1 MFFFFYLWGDRKKV
15 SEINMFDVRLSFFI
29 ITCSMKQRRSRKKPR
44 LFNKSF
50 KTLLIKKNKI
60 KLCKKTSQKSFCQ
73 NVHWSRAVHTDHLL
87 QRLRPVRVSRPV
99 EREITFIT
107 LNFSFNHVLIM
118 FMKAFAI
125 KQRPLFCKH
134 NWCLYQT
141 QTLYISS
148 FFCFFN
154 QPDDCS
160 QSRTKIQKRVRSK
173 SWISLLDLE
182 KNNVTVNLW

>member
-1 MFFFFYLWGDRKKV
+1 MFYFYTFKHVSRFVWKNVFQKKKKVKLKKAGKKKRKIQTVQYKVSFLLFFFFYLWGDRKKV

-134 NWCLYQT
+134 N
-141 QTLYISS
+141 
-148 FFCFFN
+148 
-154 QPDDCS
+154 
-160 QSRTKIQKRVRSK
+160 
-173 SWISLLDLE
+173 
-182 KNNVTVNLW
+182 